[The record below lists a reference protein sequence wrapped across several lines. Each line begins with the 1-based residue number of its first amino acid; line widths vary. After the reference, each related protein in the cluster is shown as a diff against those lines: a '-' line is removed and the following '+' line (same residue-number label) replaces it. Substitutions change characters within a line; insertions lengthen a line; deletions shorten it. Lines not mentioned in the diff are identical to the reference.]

1 MKEKIEMRKQRLL
14 TKMFFLSLL
23 FLVSVR
29 AAPLMAQSDPAQA
42 REKPLYER
50 LGGYNALASVVD
62 EFMKRL
68 AEDKQ
73 LARFL
78 VGLSDDSKK
87 RLRQHLLNQ
96 FCQATGGPCLYTGR
110 DMKTVHT
117 GLKITESDWDI
128 AAKALVATLDK
139 FNVPKKEKDEL
150 VAIVVSLKKDIVGL

>member
-1 MKEKIEMRKQRLL
+1 MRKHKPLWTRIFLLSLMFLIMSSHSTQALAQTDPAPKEK
-14 TKMFFLSLL
+14 S
-23 FLVSVR
+23 
-29 AAPLMAQSDPAQA
+29 
-42 REKPLYER
+42 LYER
-50 LGGYNALASVVD
+50 IGGYDALSAVVD

-110 DMKTVHT
+110 EMKTVHT

-128 AAKALVATLDK
+128 AAKALVDTLDK
-139 FNVPKKEKDEL
+139 FKVPKKEKDEV
-150 VAIVVSLKKDIVGL
+150 VAFVVSLKKDIVGL

>member
-1 MKEKIEMRKQRLL
+1 MKEKIEMRKQRLVM
-14 TKMFFLSLL
+14 KMFILSLL
-23 FLVSVR
+23 FLLSSHTT
-29 AAPLMAQSDPAQA
+29 PLWAQSNPAPK
-42 REKPLYER
+42 EKPLYER
-50 LGGYNALASVVD
+50 LGGYNALAAVVD

-96 FCQATGGPCLYTGR
+96 FCQATGGPCIYTGR

-128 AAKALVATLDK
+128 AAKALVETLDK
-139 FNVPKKEKDEL
+139 FKVPKKEKDEM